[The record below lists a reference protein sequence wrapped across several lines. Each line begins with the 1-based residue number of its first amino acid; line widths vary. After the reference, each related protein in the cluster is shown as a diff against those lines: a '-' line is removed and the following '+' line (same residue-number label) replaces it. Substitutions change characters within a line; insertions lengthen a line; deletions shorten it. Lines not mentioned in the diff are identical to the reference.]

1 MSEPPHDRARPKFD
15 PDAAAARLDAGLS
28 ALGQTLSPQQR
39 EALLNYLA
47 ELVRWNA
54 AYNLTA
60 LKDPLAMVDRHLVDS
75 LSLRPHLVGQRIL
88 DGGTGAGLPGMV
100 LAICEPERHFVL
112 VDSNGKKVRFLRHIQ
127 RTLGLANVEPI
138 QGRLESLV
146 LEPPPDALVARALA
160 PLARLIEWQQ
170 PWIDAGA
177 PLLAMKAEL
186 EPDELADVPSD
197 YDVDVRPLRWPG
209 QDAARS
215 LAVVR
220 RQDSAVGG
228 AADAPG

>member
-1 MSEPPHDRARPKFD
+1 MSSRTPLPFD
-15 PDAAAARLDAGLS
+15 SLAAGRQLDAGLA
-28 ALGQTLSPQQR
+28 ALGQPLPDEARERLLS
-39 EALLNYLA
+39 YLA

-60 LKDPLAMVDRHLVDS
+60 LKDPLEMVDRHLVDS
-75 LSLRPHLVGQRIL
+75 LSLRPHLVGRRIL

-112 VDSNGKKVRFLRHIQ
+112 VDSNGKKVRFLRHVQ
-127 RTLGLANVEPI
+127 RQLGLQNVEPI
-138 QGRLESLV
+138 QSRLESLA
-146 LEPPPDALVARALA
+146 LDPPPDALVARALA
-160 PLARLIEWQQ
+160 PLARLIEWQK

-186 EPDELADVPSD
+186 TDVELADVPPG
-197 YDVDVRPLRWPG
+197 YDVEVRALTW
-209 QDAARS
+209 AAQEAPRT

-220 RQDSAVGG
+220 RNDARSAANEAG
-228 AADAPG
+228 